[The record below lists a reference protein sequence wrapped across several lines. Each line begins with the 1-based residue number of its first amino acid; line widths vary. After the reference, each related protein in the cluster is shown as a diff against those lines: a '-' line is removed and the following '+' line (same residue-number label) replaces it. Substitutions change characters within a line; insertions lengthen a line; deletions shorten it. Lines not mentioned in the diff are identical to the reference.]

1 MERPQMIINRN
12 YIIQP
17 YDIRETFKGTLLEK
31 LSDTMYLFDNV
42 TKLEIIRTRN
52 NIIVRPIRRYGT
64 RIFNANS
71 YFELIEDMDEGRKRK
86 RRKSKSKKRKSRKRK
101 SV

>member
-1 MERPQMIINRN
+1 MEQPQMIINRN

-17 YDIRETFKGTLLEK
+17 YDIRETFKGTLREK

-52 NIIVRPIRRYGT
+52 NVIVRPIRQYGT
-64 RIFNANS
+64 RIFNTRD
-71 YFELIEDMDEGRKRK
+71 YFELQQDGRKRK

-101 SV
+101 YV

>member
-1 MERPQMIINRN
+1 MEQLINRD
-12 YIIQP
+12 YIIEP
-17 YDIRETFKGTLLEK
+17 YNSRETFKGTLREK

-71 YFELIEDMDEGRKRK
+71 YFELIEDMDEGRKR
-86 RRKSKSKKRKSRKRK
+86 RKSKKRKSIKKK